1 MLLFSCQDETETT
14 TIDSQN
20 SFSKS
25 APISALIKRVAQ
37 YETTADNVLD
47 GTSNCSIKLPVHV
60 TVNNQYVYVDSEAD
74 YQTVRN
80 IKNQSSTDDD
90 IIHFGFPIT
99 IVYPNFYEHV
109 VATQTQLESIF
120 AGYGND
126 SSYRD
131 ISCIDF
137 NYPIS
142 INVYNSNNQVA
153 SSVTIQS
160 DNQLYNYINNLA
172 NGVIVGFVFP
182 LIMTNSSNIN
192 TTITSNSQLESAIEN
207 AIDDCDNSGTV
218 TLILSDVLT
227 SGSWYVS
234 YFYGDSND
242 YTNYYAGYNF
252 NFNPNGTCTAIK
264 NSITTNGDW
273 DLSNEDG
280 YQRFDL
286 HYDGSALDEME
297 EDWKVLEFTA
307 TSIRLKHESGGGSD
321 NHYLNFT
328 KN

>member
-1 MLLFSCQDETETT
+1 MLFFSCQEETETI

-20 SFSKS
+20 SFNKS

-47 GTSNCSIKLPVHV
+47 GTSNCSIKLPVNI
-60 TVNNQYVYVDSEAD
+60 TVNNQYVYVDSESD
-74 YQTVRN
+74 FQTVQN
-80 IKNQSSTDDD
+80 IKNQSSSDDD

-99 IVYPNFYEHV
+99 IVYPNYYEHIV
-109 VATQTQLESIF
+109 TTETQLETIF

-126 SSYRD
+126 SAYRD

-172 NGVIVGFVFP
+172 DGVIVGFVFP
-182 LIMTNSSNIN
+182 LVMTNSNNIN
-192 TTITSNSQLESAIEN
+192 TNIISNSQLESAIEN
-207 AIDDCDNSGTV
+207 AIDDCDNSGSG

-227 SGSWYVS
+227 DGTWYVS
-234 YFYGDSND
+234 YFYEDG
-242 YTNYYAGYNF
+242 YVQTNYYNGYVFRF
-252 NFNPNGTCTAIK
+252 NANGTCTATK
-264 NSITTNGDW
+264 NSTVIEGDW
-273 DLSNEDG
+273 DIHNQNNYYRLDMN
-280 YQRFDL
+280 
-286 HYDGSALDEME
+286 YDGSALYTME
-297 EDWKVLEFTA
+297 EGWEVLEYSNTC
-307 TSIRLKHESGGGSD
+307 IRLKEEEGNGD